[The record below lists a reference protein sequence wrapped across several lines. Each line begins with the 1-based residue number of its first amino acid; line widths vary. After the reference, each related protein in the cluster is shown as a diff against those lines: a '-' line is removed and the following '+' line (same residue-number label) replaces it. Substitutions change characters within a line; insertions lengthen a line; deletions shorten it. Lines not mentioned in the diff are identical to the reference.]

1 MAWTRLWKRK
11 LYGGTSQRRART
23 ALYTLYNHQ
32 KGIHTSGSWT
42 SRFSG
47 APGRQEFS
55 PGSDIRS
62 ELKRQ
67 GCGRLC
73 YVISI
78 EESIDGAYAP
88 VEDAIQSTIGNG
100 PALMVFNEANLA
112 YFEGEHEIGSK
123 TKRFLIRALSRDG

>member
-1 MAWTRLWKRK
+1 M
-11 LYGGTSQRRART
+11 
-23 ALYTLYNHQ
+23 
-32 KGIHTSGSWT
+32 IV
-42 SRFSG
+42 
-47 APGRQEFS
+47 
-55 PGSDIRS
+55 S

-67 GCGRLC
+67 GCGRSC

-78 EESIDGAYAP
+78 EESIDGTYAP

>member
-1 MAWTRLWKRK
+1 MDAAVEKEIV
-11 LYGGTSQRRART
+11 RRYFSKARQDR
-23 ALYTLYNHQ
+23 ALYALQSSKRH
-32 KGIHTSGSWT
+32 S
-42 SRFSG
+42 
-47 APGRQEFS
+47 GRQEFS

-78 EESIDGAYAP
+78 EESIDGTYAP

>member
-1 MAWTRLWKRK
+1 MDAAVEKEIV
-11 LYGGTSQRRART
+11 RRYFSKARQDR
-23 ALYTLYNHQ
+23 ALYALQSSKRHSYIWKLDESFFRRT
-32 KGIHTSGSWT
+32 
-42 SRFSG
+42 
-47 APGRQEFS
+47 GRQEFS

-78 EESIDGAYAP
+78 EESIDGTYAP

-112 YFEGEHEIGSK
+112 YFEGEHKIGSK

>member
-1 MAWTRLWKRK
+1 MAWTRLRKRK

-23 ALYTLYNHQ
+23 ALYTLCNHQ
-32 KGIHTSGSWT
+32 KGIHTSESFFRRT
-42 SRFSG
+42 
-47 APGRQEFS
+47 GRQEFS

-78 EESIDGAYAP
+78 EESIDGTYAP